1 MKKFLVLLPLL
12 ALGLVACNVEQ
23 PSVSADPSV
32 SGSESE
38 SVNGSASVSASE
50 SVSDSV
56 VPTDWSNEQK
66 EAMAMILGE
75 GHYLPFVYISD
86 IAFGDLGWALY
97 FESASSNGAV
107 LTSLK
112 NACTSAGFEMGDAAE
127 SGVSIIYGTKSID
140 DSHYWY
146 LEAYYDST
154 ATEDAPFYGF
164 AQYLTISETYPSSA
178 VSSLFSSAQAAVIPA
193 MSKPSTDDYFE
204 FMGHIDAYDCGNIV
218 IDLWTS
224 SVSAAS
230 SAYVTSLTSNGF
242 VYDADY
248 ELYIN
253 ETQSLAVSIASYSSY
268 FEALIYAL

>member
-12 ALGLVACNVEQ
+12 ALGLAACGVEQ
-23 PSVSADPSV
+23 PSASLDPSV
-32 SGSESE
+32 LDSESE
-38 SVNGSASVSASE
+38 SVSGSASE

-56 VPTDWSNEQK
+56 VPTDWSSEQK

-86 IAFGDLGWALY
+86 IAFGDYGWALY

-107 LTSLK
+107 LASLK
-112 NACTSAGFEMGDAAE
+112 SACTSAGFSMGDAAE
-127 SGVSIIYGTKSID
+127 SGVSIIYGTKSAD

-146 LEAYYDST
+146 LEAYYDSA

-178 VSSLFSSAQAAVIPA
+178 VSSLFSAAQAAVIPA
-193 MSKPSTDDYFE
+193 MSKPSTDDHFE
-204 FMGHIDAYDCGNIV
+204 FMGHIDSYDCGNIV

-242 VYDADY
+242 VYDEDY
-248 ELYIN
+248 ECYIN
-253 ETQSLAVSIASYSSY
+253 ETQSLIVSIASYTDY